1 MPISPDIKNPLLSNM
16 NTEAKLFGEKNKN
29 YEEIQ
34 AMEISETS
42 ICGDLLKTGCKSGSK
57 MLSEENSQI
66 ISKHSI

>member
-1 MPISPDIKNPLLSNM
+1 M